1 VVQTADVGR
10 RMHRMRKTAGKQG
23 GTRIVRILRST
34 RSQRFR
40 AGHAQAGAQVGNVGV
55 DRVSCPPA
63 PVEDVRMQDHER
75 AARQSLID
83 HCCAM
88 NASGLSLGKSG
99 NASLR
104 WGDGLLI
111 TPTGRA
117 YDRLQPED
125 IVYLQADGRCPP
137 GQLLPSSEWRFH
149 CDILRST
156 PDIHAV
162 VHTHSTHATAL
173 ACLGEGIPAFHYMVA
188 VAGGADI
195 PCADY
200 ATFGTPELSNNVLN
214 ALQGRCA
221 CLMANHGQVAT
232 GATLSAAYEL
242 AQEVENLARQYMLAR
257 SLGPTRNLSAAEMAR
272 VVEKF
277 RTYGQQRSD
286 D

>member
-1 VVQTADVGR
+1 
-10 RMHRMRKTAGKQG
+10 
-23 GTRIVRILRST
+23 
-34 RSQRFR
+34 
-40 AGHAQAGAQVGNVGV
+40 
-55 DRVSCPPA
+55 
-63 PVEDVRMQDHER
+63 MQDHER

-88 NASGLSLGKSG
+88 NARGLSLNKSG

-125 IVYLQADGRCPP
+125 IVYLDADGTCPP
-137 GQLLPSSEWRFH
+137 GQLIPSSEWHFH
-149 CDILRST
+149 RDILRAF
-156 PDIHAV
+156 PAANAV
-162 VHTHSTHATAL
+162 VHVHSAYATAL

-188 VAGGADI
+188 MAGGDHI

-200 ATFGTPELSNNVLN
+200 ATFGTPALSANVLR
-214 ALQGRCA
+214 ALDGGLRT
-221 CLMANHGQVAT
+221 CLMANHGQVST
-232 GATLSAAYEL
+232 GVTLADAYAL
-242 AQEVENLARQYMLAR
+242 AEEVENLARQYLLAR
-257 SLGPTRNLSAAEMAR
+257 SLGPTRNLPPEEMAR

-277 RTYGQQRSD
+277 KHYGQQRSD

>member
-1 VVQTADVGR
+1 
-10 RMHRMRKTAGKQG
+10 
-23 GTRIVRILRST
+23 
-34 RSQRFR
+34 
-40 AGHAQAGAQVGNVGV
+40 
-55 DRVSCPPA
+55 
-63 PVEDVRMQDHER
+63 MQDHER

-104 WGDGLLI
+104 WGEGLLI

-125 IVYLQADGRCPP
+125 IVFLSADGACGP

-149 CDILRST
+149 CDILRAFPET
-156 PDIHAV
+156 NAV
-162 VHTHSTHATAL
+162 VHTHSTYATAL
-173 ACLGEGIPAFHYMVA
+173 ACVGRGIPAFHYMVA

-200 ATFGTPELSNNVLN
+200 ATFGTPELSAHILA
-214 ALQGRCA
+214 ALRGGRKA
-221 CLMANHGQVAT
+221 CLMAHHGQVAT
-232 GATLSAAYEL
+232 GKTLADAYAL
-242 AQEVENLARQYMLAR
+242 AQEVENLAQQYLLAC
-257 SLGPTRNLSAAEMAR
+257 SLGPARTLPTEEMAR

>member
-1 VVQTADVGR
+1 
-10 RMHRMRKTAGKQG
+10 
-23 GTRIVRILRST
+23 
-34 RSQRFR
+34 
-40 AGHAQAGAQVGNVGV
+40 
-55 DRVSCPPA
+55 
-63 PVEDVRMQDHER
+63 MQDHER
-75 AARQSLID
+75 SARQSLID

-104 WGDGLLI
+104 WDDGLLI

-117 YDRLQPED
+117 YNRLQPED
-125 IVYLQADGRCPP
+125 IVYLRADGYCAP

-149 CDILRST
+149 CDILRAFPT
-156 PDIHAV
+156 ANAV
-162 VHTHSTHATAL
+162 VHAHSTYATAL
-173 ACLGEGIPAFHYMVA
+173 ACLGESIPAFHYMVA

-200 ATFGTPELSNNVLN
+200 ATFGTTDLSDNLLR
-214 ALQGRCA
+214 ALQGRKA
-221 CLMANHGQVAT
+221 CLMANHGQVAI
-232 GATLSAAYEL
+232 GSTLSAAYDL
-242 AQEVENLARQYMLAR
+242 ALEIENLARQYMLAR
-257 SLGPTRNLSAAEMAR
+257 NLGATRNLSDEEMAR

>member
-1 VVQTADVGR
+1 
-10 RMHRMRKTAGKQG
+10 M
-23 GTRIVRILRST
+23 L
-34 RSQRFR
+34 
-40 AGHAQAGAQVGNVGV
+40 
-55 DRVSCPPA
+55 
-63 PVEDVRMQDHER
+63 DHER

-104 WGDGLLI
+104 WGEGLLI

-125 IVYLQADGRCPP
+125 IVYLQADGDCPP
-137 GQLLPSSEWRFH
+137 GQLIPSSEWRFH
-149 CDILRST
+149 CDILRAF
-156 PDIHAV
+156 PDTHAV
-162 VHTHSTHATAL
+162 VHVHSTYATAL

-195 PCADY
+195 PCAAY
-200 ATFGTPELSNNVLN
+200 ATFGTPELSEHIMR
-214 ALQGRCA
+214 ALRDRKA

-232 GATLSAAYEL
+232 GRTLADAYAL
-242 AQEVENLARQYMLAR
+242 AQEVENLARQYALAR
-257 SLGPTRNLSAAEMAR
+257 NLGATRNLSDEEMAR
-272 VVEKF
+272 VIAKF
-277 RTYGQQRSD
+277 RSYGQQRSD

>member
-1 VVQTADVGR
+1 
-10 RMHRMRKTAGKQG
+10 
-23 GTRIVRILRST
+23 
-34 RSQRFR
+34 
-40 AGHAQAGAQVGNVGV
+40 
-55 DRVSCPPA
+55 
-63 PVEDVRMQDHER
+63 MQDHER

-104 WGDGLLI
+104 WGEGLLI

-125 IVYLQADGRCPP
+125 IVFLHADGSCPP

-149 CDILRST
+149 CDILAAF
-156 PDIHAV
+156 PAVNAV
-162 VHTHSTHATAL
+162 VHTHSTYATAL
-173 ACLGEGIPAFHYMVA
+173 ACLGLGIPAFHYMVA
-188 VAGGADI
+188 VAGGDDI

-200 ATFGTPELSNNVLN
+200 ATFGTPELSANILRT
-214 ALQGRCA
+214 LQGRRA
-221 CLMANHGQVAT
+221 CLMANHGQVAI
-232 GATLSAAYEL
+232 GPTLSEAYAL
-242 AQEVENLARQYMLAR
+242 AVEVENLARQYSLAR
-257 SLGPTRNLSAAEMAR
+257 SLGTTRDLSSEEMTR

>member
-1 VVQTADVGR
+1 
-10 RMHRMRKTAGKQG
+10 
-23 GTRIVRILRST
+23 
-34 RSQRFR
+34 
-40 AGHAQAGAQVGNVGV
+40 
-55 DRVSCPPA
+55 
-63 PVEDVRMQDHER
+63 MQDHELS
-75 AARQSLID
+75 ARQSLID

-117 YDRLQPED
+117 YNRLLPQD
-125 IVYLQADGRCPP
+125 IVHLELDGTCAP

-149 CDILRST
+149 CDILRAF
-156 PDIHAV
+156 PEVNAV
-162 VHTHSTHATAL
+162 VHAHSTYATAL
-173 ACLGEGIPAFHYMVA
+173 ACLGQGIPAFHYMVA

-195 PCADY
+195 PCAGY
-200 ATFGTPELSNNVLN
+200 ATFGTPELSANVLR
-214 ALQGRCA
+214 ALQGRKA
-221 CLMANHGQVAT
+221 CLMANHGQIAT
-232 GATLSAAYEL
+232 GRTLAAAYEL
-242 AQEVENLARQYMLAR
+242 ALEVENLARQYALAR
-257 SLGPTRNLSAAEMAR
+257 TLGPTVNLPDEEMAR

>member
-1 VVQTADVGR
+1 
-10 RMHRMRKTAGKQG
+10 
-23 GTRIVRILRST
+23 
-34 RSQRFR
+34 
-40 AGHAQAGAQVGNVGV
+40 
-55 DRVSCPPA
+55 
-63 PVEDVRMQDHER
+63 MQDHER

-125 IVYLQADGRCPP
+125 IVFLDADGGCAP
-137 GQLLPSSEWRFH
+137 GQLIPSSEWRFH
-149 CDILRST
+149 CDILRAY
-156 PDIHAV
+156 PKANAV
-162 VHTHSTHATAL
+162 VHVHSTYATAL

-188 VAGGADI
+188 VAGGAEI

-200 ATFGTPELSNNVLN
+200 ATFGSAELSDNVLRV
-214 ALQGRCA
+214 LHGEFKA
-221 CLMANHGQVAT
+221 CLMANHGQVAI
-232 GATLSAAYEL
+232 GKTLADAYAL

-257 SLGPTRNLSAAEMAR
+257 SLGPTRNLPAEEMAQ

-277 RTYGQQRSD
+277 RSYGQQRSD

>member
-1 VVQTADVGR
+1 
-10 RMHRMRKTAGKQG
+10 
-23 GTRIVRILRST
+23 
-34 RSQRFR
+34 
-40 AGHAQAGAQVGNVGV
+40 
-55 DRVSCPPA
+55 
-63 PVEDVRMQDHER
+63 MQDHEQ

-88 NASGLSLGKSG
+88 NVSGLSLGKSG

-104 WGDGLLI
+104 WGAGLLI

-125 IVYLQADGRCPP
+125 IVYMDGDGRCAP

-149 CDILRST
+149 CDILREHPGT
-156 PDIHAV
+156 HAV

-173 ACLGEGIPAFHYMVA
+173 ACLGVGIPAFHYMVA

-195 PCADY
+195 SCAEY
-200 ATFGTPELSNNVLN
+200 ATFGTPELSANMLR
-214 ALQGRCA
+214 ALQGRRA

-232 GATLSAAYEL
+232 GPTLSAAYAL

-257 SLGPTRNLSAAEMAR
+257 SLGPTRDLPADEMAR